1 MIQEDVS
8 RTGVLLEALGYY
20 GQKTVL
26 PAYYDVNLVGQSSR
40 DEESEAM
47 LDIIFGNV
55 VYDIGYIYR
64 VGPYNKELIY
74 MLRAGDTS
82 FASRYDSLLGKA
94 ETSLKTIN
102 TAYSMAVADW
112 QK

>member
-1 MIQEDVS
+1 
-8 RTGVLLEALGYY
+8 
-20 GQKTVL
+20 
-26 PAYYDVNLVGQSSR
+26 
-40 DEESEAM
+40 
-47 LDIIFGNV
+47 
-55 VYDIGYIYR
+55 
-64 VGPYNKELIY
+64 

-94 ETSLKTIN
+94 ETTLKTIN

>member
-1 MIQEDVS
+1 
-8 RTGVLLEALGYY
+8 
-20 GQKTVL
+20 
-26 PAYYDVNLVGQSSR
+26 
-40 DEESEAM
+40 M

-64 VGPYNKELIY
+64 IGPYNKELIY

-82 FASRYDSLLGKA
+82 FTSRYDSLLGRA
-94 ETSLKTIN
+94 ESSLKTIN